1 MSKKGFSFTVF
12 AVLVIAALLVS
23 ACQPAPQ
30 PAVEPTP
37 PPAVEPTSPP
47 AVQPTPEPQ
56 PTAEPEPTDE
66 PPAQAALGSPERPIK
81 VMFVPSVDAQV
92 IVSGGEIMA
101 AALKEATG
109 LEFVV
114 SVPTSYAATI
124 EEMCAS
130 PEDTMGFIPGL
141 GYVLA
146 NELCG
151 VDVSFKAERFGW
163 DVYWTQI
170 LVQRDSGI
178 ESMEDLEGLS
188 WAYPDAGSTS
198 GYMAALVM
206 FSDYGITPGE
216 TVEAGGHTGVVRAIY
231 NGEADFGTT
240 FFSPPL
246 MPEGEWE
253 VGMDPDIPEDLFED
267 CAPSDDGGQLLC
279 DGWRVLDAR
288 ASLRTEAPDIVQ
300 QVKIL
305 EISPPIPN
313 DTLSFGPDFPA
324 DLRAEIEQA
333 LVEFSQTEAWEDSI
347 GNQDFYGWT
356 SLSPANDAEYDFI
369 RGMVELAGITLE
381 GLGQ

>member
-1 MSKKGFSFTVF
+1 
-12 AVLVIAALLVS
+12 
-23 ACQPAPQ
+23 
-30 PAVEPTP
+30 
-37 PPAVEPTSPP
+37 
-47 AVQPTPEPQ
+47 
-56 PTAEPEPTDE
+56 
-66 PPAQAALGSPERPIK
+66 
-81 VMFVPSVDAQV
+81 
-92 IVSGGEIMA
+92 
-101 AALKEATG
+101 
-109 LEFVV
+109 
-114 SVPTSYAATI
+114 
-124 EEMCAS
+124 
-130 PEDTMGFIPGL
+130 
-141 GYVLA
+141 LA

-324 DLRAEIEQA
+324 DLRPRSKRRWLSSHKPKPGKIQSVTRISTVGPASHQPTM
-333 LVEFSQTEAWEDSI
+333 QNT
-347 GNQDFYGWT
+347 T
-356 SLSPANDAEYDFI
+356 SSVVWSNWQGSPWKVSANNIYT
-369 RGMVELAGITLE
+369 IT
-381 GLGQ
+381 GKGSRPSR